1 MFIVPHDIR
10 IKILETIPRAR
21 SSDCDINVSDI
32 LAWAITET
40 WSNAEH
46 SVPLW
51 ALQGRRFEEHQQV
64 WTEFQDDGE
73 TSLSHEKEER
83 FLEEEAKSL
92 EDRYRPCVEM
102 KPDYHQPGVQ
112 CSDAISLRCQQFQGF
127 KTDAAAFSEEQEREL
142 SPEIEQEREE
152 FRPPPAESAEHKI
165 HPDVLQFIRTGR
177 IEPRSKGYTPAW
189 QTLEA
194 THASDALSGGP
205 SQFKPGLLAT
215 ADFARTI
222 RPSGLLSGRFDSY
235 QRHVQW
241 ILTGSDETGSA
252 QMLETIQASDR
263 VALHLY
269 APLLS
274 LEHKA
279 LDKLDLYTVPQ
290 ELADRKIPQTLVVEL
305 NLFAG
310 QLYMASYNE
319 YVRVCDFLGLSWR
332 PTKEGEKT
340 ATDGFLLRDGAGRV
354 GGVSGFTESP
364 VDFLRILYT
373 RIRRSGDN
381 IDMTH

>member
-1 MFIVPHDIR
+1 
-10 IKILETIPRAR
+10 
-21 SSDCDINVSDI
+21 
-32 LAWAITET
+32 
-40 WSNAEH
+40 
-46 SVPLW
+46 
-51 ALQGRRFEEHQQV
+51 
-64 WTEFQDDGE
+64 
-73 TSLSHEKEER
+73 
-83 FLEEEAKSL
+83 
-92 EDRYRPCVEM
+92 
-102 KPDYHQPGVQ
+102 
-112 CSDAISLRCQQFQGF
+112 
-127 KTDAAAFSEEQEREL
+127 
-142 SPEIEQEREE
+142 
-152 FRPPPAESAEHKI
+152 
-165 HPDVLQFIRTGR
+165 
-177 IEPRSKGYTPAW
+177 
-189 QTLEA
+189 
-194 THASDALSGGP
+194 
-205 SQFKPGLLAT
+205 
-215 ADFARTI
+215 
-222 RPSGLLSGRFDSY
+222 
-235 QRHVQW
+235 
-241 ILTGSDETGSA
+241 
-252 QMLETIQASDR
+252 MLETIQASDR

-381 IDMTH
+381 IDMTHMGRVLNMELLAVNDFEDAQEKGEWLDA